1 MINIKEFFTTCIEQ
15 ELTTMQLI
23 TLICLNNSKD
33 IEYFYNY
40 GTSIGLE
47 SIYAL
52 SDEGYKDLEKRGFIK
67 TLINSEHKEVLVL
80 GEKAKDF
87 LININTCVDDIFDIY
102 PMYFDSNGVNYPL
115 TLMNRNEF
123 AKEYLKQI
131 DYSLDNHKEV
141 LLDLEYAIKHSL
153 ITNKIEKFLYSKQYL
168 NFRKLRNGVEK
179 TVITTI
185 LSNETFDY
193 D

>member
-87 LININTCVDDIFDIY
+87 LININTCVG
-102 PMYFDSNGVNYPL
+102 M
-115 TLMNRNEF
+115 
-123 AKEYLKQI
+123 
-131 DYSLDNHKEV
+131 
-141 LLDLEYAIKHSL
+141 L
-153 ITNKIEKFLYSKQYL
+153 INKS
-168 NFRKLRNGVEK
+168 
-179 TVITTI
+179 
-185 LSNETFDY
+185 
-193 D
+193 